1 MRLRPLI
8 VLFALLGTASPS
20 FAQSPSERAALTRNA
35 LACQDQ
41 YTSRQ
46 YALSLL
52 ACNAAIA
59 GFERGAILLQH
70 SNPWY
75 AYYMKAT
82 MLQYAASDLSAL
94 GHHRAALRSSLESH
108 RLARYVYVTYQID
121 KDDYQNINTLIQ
133 HLQEIEAR
141 EQAYIKRGI
150 GD

>member
-1 MRLRPLI
+1 MRFRPLL
-8 VLFALLGTASPS
+8 VLCALLGSALPSP
-20 FAQSPSERAALTRNA
+20 AQSPDERVALTRNA

-41 YTSRQ
+41 YSARQ

-59 GFERGAILLQH
+59 GFEHAATVQH

-94 GHHRAALRSSLESH
+94 GHHRAALRSALESH
-108 RLARYVYVTYQID
+108 RLARYVYVSYQID
-121 KDDYQNINTLIQ
+121 KDDYQSINTLIG
-133 HLQEIEAR
+133 HLQQIEAR
-141 EQAYIKRGI
+141 EQSYIKRDI